1 MQNQFKDKKVLLLT
15 GIASPEQLKQDLS
28 NYTSLID
35 TMSFPDHHDFTTKDM
50 QMVKQHFE
58 QMEGDK
64 KLIITT
70 EKDATRLIGHPQLDE
85 ELKKSI
91 YVLPVEIKIL
101 QNQQET
107 FNEKIIKYVRANSR
121 NSILH
126 QSKDAN
132 HS

>member
-1 MQNQFKDKKVLLLT
+1 
-15 GIASPEQLKQDLS
+15 
-28 NYTSLID
+28 
-35 TMSFPDHHDFTTKDM
+35 
-50 QMVKQHFE
+50 MVKQHFE

-70 EKDATRLIGHPQLDE
+70 EKDATRLVGHPQLDE

-91 YVLPVEIKIL
+91 YVLPVEIKML

-107 FNEKIIKYVRANSR
+107 FNENIIKYVRANSR

-126 QSKDAN
+126 QSKDTH